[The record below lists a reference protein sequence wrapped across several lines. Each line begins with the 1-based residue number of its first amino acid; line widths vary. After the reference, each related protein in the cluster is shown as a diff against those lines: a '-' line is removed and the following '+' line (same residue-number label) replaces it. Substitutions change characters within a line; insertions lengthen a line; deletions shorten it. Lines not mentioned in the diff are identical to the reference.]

1 MYLIKYMDTPGLF
14 DEVDD
19 KASEKKMIKKV
30 REIEREGRGSTR
42 GR

>member
-1 MYLIKYMDTPGLF
+1 MDTPGLF

-30 REIEREGRGSTR
+30 REIEREG
-42 GR
+42 